1 MHHCKFDRRKNPGW
15 CAPQEVATGE
25 TPDICTLL
33 CFMFLDM
40 VCCAHHANKQPG
52 SQKGQEIR
60 GRFVSFAWDTCH
72 NLTSFVLADNTW
84 KVIKRS
90 VLWLANCPENE
101 MRLDENNLQL
111 DKAAGQELQ
120 RKVNFTRAGR
130 DPCLTDGFVMKT
142 LVLDREKM
150 DDASP
155 PENDDDSVNTEVG
168 TPATIE
174 EAPNLP
180 ENHDEELSDPPIK
193 GEPSEAL
200 KGKRVHRKKKD
211 AFQEN
216 HQSDQNSVPVCRSS
230 RSYGVT
236 RMCGRP

>member
-1 MHHCKFDRRKNPGW
+1 
-15 CAPQEVATGE
+15 
-25 TPDICTLL
+25 
-33 CFMFLDM
+33 
-40 VCCAHHANKQPG
+40 
-52 SQKGQEIR
+52 
-60 GRFVSFAWDTCH
+60 
-72 NLTSFVLADNTW
+72 
-84 KVIKRS
+84 
-90 VLWLANCPENE
+90 

-130 DPCLTDGFVMKT
+130 DPCLADGFVMKT

-168 TPATIE
+168 TPASIE

-193 GEPSEAL
+193 GEPREAL
-200 KGKRVHRKKKD
+200 KGKQVHRKKKD

-216 HQSDQNSVPVCRSS
+216 HRSDQNSVPVCQSS
-230 RSYGVT
+230 RSHGVT